1 VIIDYDPHIMH
12 AAPRGPPRLEMLEVL
27 ADASVADLA
36 GAFGMTPA
44 AVVDRLVVSSTP
56 RMAAVPPRADGG
68 LGRADSAAHR
78 PTSLSSTLSS
88 SGVAAALADTSAN
101 AAGGGPALS
110 TADGVSA
117 AAFASAPASMRR
129 SRPPGSRL
137 GAPGVAPSWRTAATH
152 SWMRMPTVPAGVAA
166 VRSLAAELTRKLEA
180 LPPAAGVT
188 VTPPALD
195 EDAAG
200 RHSGG
205 TSSSAAADDSA
216 DSGCGLASVAS
227 GGRHPDV
234 SAAGDTA
241 VKVGTGL
248 YRCTRTAAPMVLP
261 TSTSRPVASYV
272 EVAVTETA
280 GGSLAVG
287 LATAGTSMAALLGG
301 APGSLGLHS
310 SGALVRPGSVSWVP
324 YGRAFGTGDVVGVRL
339 SRAST
344 TAGTTPRRNGSGSAC
359 ASDGEGAESSVT
371 ESESD
376 SAAAGDDEVLTT
388 ANTAATVSPSCETV
402 VGPPSLQLT
411 FYINGESQ
419 GPVPAEVMVTLFEAV
434 PGDVPPPS
442 TGGYTSASPPAS
454 SLYPAVC
461 LLRRQAAVRVYCC
474 AADWRHAAALAGGA
488 APTPVCVPLAGDDG
502 PAKRADAV
510 EGSGGDEGGDVS
522 ITDGG
527 GGSSYP
533 CASSAVGDGALGDG
547 APGDGLGGR
556 RKGSLVVKTRFV
568 PRGAWAPGGGD
579 VRDTPASLGDGGGG
593 DGAEAELA
601 CLLPSPM
608 R

>member
-1 VIIDYDPHIMH
+1 MH
-12 AAPRGPPRLEMLEVL
+12 AAPRGPPRLEELEVL

-44 AVVDRLVVSSTP
+44 AVIDRLVVSATP

-68 LGRADSAAHR
+68 LGRAASAAHS

-88 SGVAAALADTSAN
+88 SGVAAALADTSADS
-101 AAGGGPALS
+101 ADCGPASL

-117 AAFASAPASMRR
+117 AAAAPAPSSMRR
-129 SRPPGSRL
+129 CRPPGTRL
-137 GAPGVAPSWRTAATH
+137 GAPGGAPSWRTAATH
-152 SWMRMPTVPAGVAA
+152 SWMRMPTVSAGVAA

-180 LPPAAGVT
+180 LPPATCVA

-200 RHSGG
+200 GHSGG
-205 TSSSAAADDSA
+205 ASSSAVADDSA

-261 TSTSRPVASYV
+261 TSTTRPVAAYV

-287 LATAGTSMAALLGG
+287 LVTAGTSMAALLGG
-301 APGSLGLHS
+301 AAGSLGLHS

-339 SRAST
+339 SRVAAV
-344 TAGTTPRRNGSGSAC
+344 AGTTPRRNGSGSGC
-359 ASDGEGAESSVT
+359 ASDGEESSVT

-376 SAAAGDDEVLTT
+376 SAVAGDDDVLAAAST
-388 ANTAATVSPSCETV
+388 AVTVPPSCEAV
-402 VGPPSLQLT
+402 VGPPPLQLT
-411 FYINGESQ
+411 FFINGESQ
-419 GPVPAEVMVTLFEAV
+419 GPVPAEVMATLFEAV
-434 PGDVPPPS
+434 PGDVPPPA
-442 TGGYTSASPPAS
+442 TGGFASASPLAS

-461 LLRRQAAVRVYCC
+461 LLRRHAAVRVYCC

-488 APTPVCVPLAGDDG
+488 APTPVCVPFAGDDDS
-502 PAKRADAV
+502 AKPADAV
-510 EGSGGDEGGDVS
+510 DGSGGDGGGDVS
-522 ITDGG
+522 SSDGG
-527 GGSSYP
+527 GSVSFPGAP
-533 CASSAVGDGALGDG
+533 SAVVDG

-556 RKGSLVVKTRFV
+556 RKGALVVKTRFV
-568 PRGAWAPGGGD
+568 PRRAWAPGGGD
-579 VRDTPASLGDGGGG
+579 VRDAPASLGGGGG
-593 DGAEAELA
+593 GGGAEAELA
-601 CLLPSPM
+601 CLRGGGM